1 MTRQIVLC
9 GFMGSGK
16 TTIGKALAQKLGWDF
31 LDTDE
36 CIEAEQGMSI
46 PQIFAQK
53 GESFFRELEHQTA
66 LKLSGRSHCVI
77 STGGQMMAVPRNSA
91 LFAQDSSLV
100 VQLEPSFSICYQRIK
115 DSDRPLVTANTP
127 QQLEEIYRQRAAL
140 YQAAADVQVDS
151 SQEVPLVVESICAL
165 IKKN

>member
-1 MTRQIVLC
+1 MTQRIVLC

-16 TTIGKALAQKLGWDF
+16 TTIGKTLAWKLGWDF

-36 CIEAEQGMSI
+36 YIEAEQGMSI

-53 GESFFRELEHQTA
+53 GEPFFRDLEHQTA
-66 LKLSGRSHCVI
+66 RKLAGRSRCVI
-77 STGGQMMAVPRNSA
+77 ATGGQVMAVPRNAA
-91 LFAQDSSLV
+91 LFAEDSSLV
-100 VQLEPSFSICYQRIK
+100 VQLEPGYPVCYQRIK
-115 DSDRPLVTANTP
+115 DSDRPLVTGNTP

-151 SQEVPLVVESICAL
+151 GQDISQIVCTICSL
-165 IKKN
+165 IK